1 MKRVVVVYRNVQL
14 GRSFSVKE
22 PSLDGFLLETEE
34 DNTKKSIK
42 SQQQQQQ
49 QYNHKLI
56 ISLLKIIM
64 TEPRAKR
71 FASVEEEDIENVP
84 SSRVPRATK
93 EATKQWLS
101 MFNSYLEANDIVCDL
116 ATANEEEIAGVLS
129 KCYLGIRTQTGDY
142 YQRASYAGFRAAL
155 NRHLSERGINVISD
169 LSFRRANEVFDG
181 VLKKRE
187 GSLRPTEHKDEITKK
202 DKEKIN
208 KLFIRCKDAMTL
220 SRHVWFIIFYHLGL
234 CGRELQCKLR
244 KNDLEIRAHNGN
256 EYCQLASEFGTK
268 KPPGWS

>member
-22 PSLDGFLLETEE
+22 PSLDGSLLETEE

-49 QYNHKLI
+49 PQYNQKQI
-56 ISLLKIIM
+56 ISLLKIIT
-64 TEPRAKR
+64 TEPRAKL

-93 EATKQWLS
+93 EATEQWLS
-101 MFNSYLEANDIVCDL
+101 MFNSYLEANDIVCDP

-142 YQRASYAGFRAAL
+142 YQRASCAGFRTAL

-169 LSFRRANEVFDG
+169 LSFRRANEVFDR

-202 DKEKIN
+202 DQEKIN

-220 SRHVWFIIFYHLGL
+220 SRHVWFTIF
-234 CGRELQCKLR
+234 
-244 KNDLEIRAHNGN
+244 
-256 EYCQLASEFGTK
+256 
-268 KPPGWS
+268 